1 MKDFIFKFIMY
12 IFLGLMAASLTA
24 LAASYYYG

>member
-12 IFLGLMAASLTA
+12 IFLGVMAASLTA
-24 LAASYYYG
+24 LIASHYL